1 MLQRNVHQRG
11 SQNLG
16 HPQDCNYGERRADQT
31 GWIRVTGKYVQTL
44 GPHQQ
49 GCADKAPSVTSPQ
62 DKAGPGQRTTDK
74 DTDLQL
80 LATSCAALFK
90 TKDNVG
96 T

>member
-16 HPQDCNYGERRADQT
+16 HPQDCNYGEWRADQT
-31 GWIRVTGKYVQTL
+31 VWIHVTGKYVQTR

-49 GCADKAPSVTSPQ
+49 GRADKAPSVTSPQ
-62 DKAGPGQRTTDK
+62 DKAGPGQRKTDK
-74 DTDLQL
+74 DTDFQL
-80 LATSCAALFK
+80 LATPCAAPFK
-90 TKDNVG
+90 TKDNAG